1 MEWTFNKI
9 QFRNR
14 RKNVILR
21 NQTIQSETMKTKG
34 KEVREY
40 RSYEL
45 LKAKRVLYLD
55 NFLYKRNSSFNA
67 GNDITTRSTWDMFNC
82 SSALGVAF
90 HSIIIIIILPEAIR
104 WWFCVKAQTYDHIII
119 VNVMHPE
126 NAHYMNVWI
135 DQLQFNEL
143 INITTIGCRCR
154 CWWLI
159 KYIGLYAFVS
169 FFARA
174 HIQIDIQNSLNC
186 FGVVFFFFLVN
197 LSNKLVPW
205 RLCNLVFF
213 FLRNQKCTHW
223 FHKKKN
229 QHCIYKTGTKKT
241 IWAINEVNQKYCTVN
256 RSIKTT

>member
-21 NQTIQSETMKTKG
+21 NQTIQCETMKTKG

-90 HSIIIIIILPEAIR
+90 HSIIIIILPEAIR

-143 INITTIGCRCR
+143 INITLLMIN
-154 CWWLI
+154 
-159 KYIGLYAFVS
+159 
-169 FFARA
+169 
-174 HIQIDIQNSLNC
+174 QIHWTLRICLFLCTCTHTNWYSKFIELFWC
-186 FGVVFFFFLVN
+186 SFFFL
-197 LSNKLVPW
+197 SGK
-205 RLCNLVFF
+205 FIK
-213 FLRNQKCTHW
+213 QT
-223 FHKKKN
+223 
-229 QHCIYKTGTKKT
+229 
-241 IWAINEVNQKYCTVN
+241 
-256 RSIKTT
+256 RSMALM